1 MVVGEYRV
9 VFLLRLLL
17 LISFRYRIDS
27 GCVFHPPNLSNILL
41 QISDTSEY
49 EPLPLAEP
57 PHLRQSHHA
66 PGARLGDDLAEH
78 AGGVE
83 AGQLGKVHR
92 RLRVTVAGYHAPGLG
107 AEGEDVAGTDEV
119 QGGRGGAERA
129 NGRVVNSNG
138 LWEEENR
145 FLLVFLFSFFGAGKG
160 S

>member
-1 MVVGEYRV
+1 
-9 VFLLRLLL
+9 
-17 LISFRYRIDS
+17 
-27 GCVFHPPNLSNILL
+27 
-41 QISDTSEY
+41 
-49 EPLPLAEP
+49 
-57 PHLRQSHHA
+57 
-66 PGARLGDDLAEH
+66 
-78 AGGVE
+78 
-83 AGQLGKVHR
+83 
-92 RLRVTVAGYHAPGLG
+92 VTVAGYHAPGLG